1 MDDQRLGSAI
11 RAVRIRR
18 RLRQAE
24 VAQRAGVSQ
33 SLVSLVERGHLD
45 QLSLAALR
53 HVGAALDLRVDV
65 VARWRGGELDRLLN
79 ARHSA
84 LHENVAQMFD
94 RTPGWLIAPEVSF
107 NVYGERGVIDLL
119 AFHPSTRSLLA
130 VELKTEIVDVQELV
144 GTMNRKV
151 RLARG
156 VALERGWQAGSVSGW
171 LVVASSTT
179 NRRRILAHRTML
191 RAAFSGDGR
200 IMRRWLLDP
209 KGSVAGLSMWSPT
222 NPGGTGSGLA
232 PVKRVSGAIR
242 GSGRA

>member
-11 RAVRIRR
+11 RAARIRR
-18 RLRQAE
+18 RLRQTE

-45 QLSLAALR
+45 HLSLAGLR
-53 HVGAALDLRVDV
+53 HVGAALDVRIDV

-79 ARHSA
+79 AKHSA
-84 LHENVAQMFD
+84 LHEDVARMFD
-94 RTPGWLIAPEVSF
+94 RTPGWSMAPEVSF
-107 NVYGERGVIDLL
+107 NVYGERGVIDVL
-119 AFHPSTRSLLA
+119 AFHPVTRSLLA

-144 GTMNRKV
+144 GTRSRKV

-156 VALERGWQAGSVSGW
+156 VALDRGWHAASVSGW
-171 LVVASSTT
+171 IVVASSTT

-191 RAAFSGDGR
+191 RAAFGSDGR
-200 IMRRWLLDP
+200 TMRRWLLAP
-209 KGSVAGLSMWSPT
+209 QGSVAGLSMWSPT
-222 NPGGTGSGLA
+222 NRGGIGSGLA